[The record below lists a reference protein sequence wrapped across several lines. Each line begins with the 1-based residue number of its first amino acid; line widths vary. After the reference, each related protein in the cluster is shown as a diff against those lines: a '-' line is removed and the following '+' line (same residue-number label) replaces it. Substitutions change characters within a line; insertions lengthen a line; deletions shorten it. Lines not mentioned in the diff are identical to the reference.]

1 MYDARIMFL
10 SIGLVLSMASSLAGA
25 EATLPPLKDG
35 IAPKTV
41 EEAWTGFDP
50 RKEPLDVEVL
60 KEWEEDGVVVKVIR
74 LRVGVFKGKKAML
87 AAVYGYPKGAENL
100 PGLVQIHG
108 GGQSAQSSFVVKD
121 AKNGYAT
128 ISIAWAGRIISTNY
142 TVTNK
147 EKEMFWTGNT
157 ESPDYRV
164 TTDWGAVD
172 AYHHHCRFKGNNFV
186 QNPPGESTVDPVK
199 SPRNSG
205 WFLATMGARRAITFL
220 ERQAQVDPER
230 IGVYGMSMGGKLTVL
245 TAGADSR
252 IKAAAPAC
260 GGLSDRSTDGRT
272 LAAVADDKYL
282 ERITC
287 PTIIMSPS
295 NDFHSHIEDIP
306 ASVEA
311 LKTKHWRVVSSPN
324 KNHGDRSEYSVGTR
338 LWFDQVL
345 KGSFAMAETPT
356 IKLTLNTPDN
366 TPHASVT
373 SDPSQ
378 IIQSLNVYYTQD
390 AGQPPAD
397 RYWRLAKSIK
407 KAGTRTFQL
416 PLVSVD
422 KPLWA
427 YVDVQYALGR
437 TVEAVGY
444 SGEKVTTD
452 TYHLTSL
459 VEMVPQESLTA
470 AGAVATIDE
479 SALQE
484 DFDGYQPGS
493 DLHTAF
499 PAFTFSDGIS
509 CVADPGFRPGMS
521 LKLRDSPDFE
531 HAWLPLLTVNTAI
544 APFIGTDKWTCSADI
559 MLDAKE
565 PAPLTVEFRAK
576 NHKKKFTPIVV
587 DSAGAISA
595 RGKKTTQLCTVEPGA
610 WWTFSVTYDLN
621 QSEHFQ
627 VTIQD
632 AKGSMLAEKTI
643 ATQGEVGAV
652 NWVGFIAHAKAA
664 GSLYI
669 DNVILQEVAATA
681 APAPAPEAAKQ
692 RAARP

>member
-1 MYDARIMFL
+1 MYLKRMIFMAIAL
-10 SIGLVLSMASSLAGA
+10 GLCAAGA
-25 EATLPPLKDG
+25 LAQDEDTLPPLKNG
-35 IAPKTV
+35 IAPATV
-41 EEAWTGFDP
+41 EEAWAGFDP

-74 LRVGVFKGKKAML
+74 LRVGIFKGKKAML

-128 ISIAWAGRIISTNY
+128 ISIAWAGRIISTQY
-142 TVTNK
+142 TVSNK

-157 ESPDYRV
+157 EDPDYRV
-164 TTDWGAVD
+164 TTDWGAMD

-186 QNPPGESTVDPVK
+186 QNPPGPSTVDPVK

-220 ERQAQVDPER
+220 EQQPQVDADR

-260 GGLSDRSTDGRT
+260 GGLSDLSTDGRT
-272 LAAVADDKYL
+272 LAAVADDAYL

-306 ASVEA
+306 AAVEA
-311 LKTKHWRVVSSPN
+311 IQCKDWRVVSSPN

-345 KGSFAMAETPT
+345 KDGFTMAATPT
-356 IKLTLNTPDN
+356 IELKLRTADHSPRV
-366 TPHASVT
+366 SVRF
-373 SDPSQ
+373 DQSQ
-378 IIQSLNVYYTQD
+378 MMQSLNVYYTQD
-390 AGQPPAD
+390 GDKAPAD
-397 RYWRLAKSIK
+397 RYWRLAKRVEG
-407 KAGTRTFQL
+407 AGGLTFQL
-416 PLVSVD
+416 PLVSLD

-427 YVDVQYALGR
+427 FADAQYVLDE

-444 SGEKVTTD
+444 SGEKVETG
-452 TYHLTSL
+452 TYHVTSL
-459 VEMVPQESLTA
+459 VERVRAQDLQD
-470 AGAVATIDE
+470 AGAVVSLDE
-479 SALQE
+479 SMLKE
-484 DFDGYQPGS
+484 DFDAYKPGR
-493 DLHTAF
+493 DLHVEF
-499 PAFTFSDGIS
+499 PAFGFSEGIS
-509 CVADPGFRPGMS
+509 CVADPARKGMS
-521 LKLRDSPDFE
+521 LKLEDSADFE
-531 HAWLPLLTVNTAI
+531 YAWLPLLTVNTAI
-544 APFIGTDKWTCSADI
+544 APFLETEKWTCRADVL
-559 MLDAKE
+559 LDASE

-576 NHKKKFTPIVV
+576 DHKKKFTPVIV
-587 DSAGAISA
+587 DTKGAITA
-595 RGKKTTQLCTVEPGA
+595 RGKSTTLCRVEPGA

-621 QSEHFQ
+621 AADSFE

-632 AKGSMLAEKTI
+632 AQGRTLAMESVEI
-643 ATQGEVGAV
+643 EGEIGAI

-664 GSLYI
+664 GTVYV
-669 DNVILQEVAATA
+669 DNIIL
-681 APAPAPEAAKQ
+681 KQ
-692 RAARP
+692 VDAE